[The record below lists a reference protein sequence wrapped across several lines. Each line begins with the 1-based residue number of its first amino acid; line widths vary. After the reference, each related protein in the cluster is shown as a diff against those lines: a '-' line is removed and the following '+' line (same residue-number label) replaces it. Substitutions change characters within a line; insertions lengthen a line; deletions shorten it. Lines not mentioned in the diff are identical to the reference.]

1 MCMAEKEKE
10 VQRRYQQEQSK
21 YKKQVEKINKIQ
33 KKKVA

>member
-1 MCMAEKEKE
+1 MAENKEKE
-10 VQRRYQQEQSK
+10 VQKRYQQELNR